1 MVEGKNLYDWI
12 YIQDVVDAL
21 IAISECGKPN
31 KTYYVGH
38 EELQT
43 FECWVTQTRDIVAP
57 GVELDFG
64 AFSDGVPVNYSL
76 LDRGALFRDTGF
88 QCHADFKSSILR
100 TAQWLRAQKEG
111 KK

>member
-1 MVEGKNLYDWI
+1 MLL
-12 YIQDVVDAL
+12 DVVDGVANGSDL
-21 IAISECGKPN
+21 LSVLVGDLDIECLL
-31 KTYYVGH
+31 
-38 EELQT
+38 ELHDQLNGI
-43 FECWVTQTRDIVAP
+43 ERIGTQV
-57 GVELDFG
+57 
-64 AFSDGVPVNYSL
+64 VNYSL